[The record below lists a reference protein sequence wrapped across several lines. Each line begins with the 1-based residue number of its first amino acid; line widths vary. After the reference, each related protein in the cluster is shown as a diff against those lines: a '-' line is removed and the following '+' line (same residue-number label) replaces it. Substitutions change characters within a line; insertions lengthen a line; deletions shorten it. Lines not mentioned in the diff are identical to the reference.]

1 MKKDNKNEMILDVI
15 DRMGNNLI
23 DMRNDR
29 KYEIEK
35 IDEFIK
41 KMTKVYRYVEDT
53 QESLRKAGH
62 LQKKVVLMGCEISN
76 LNDTIKK
83 YQKAL
88 ELAADSFAH
97 EFSCGA
103 KCPNFR
109 DEVSS
114 GEYGEISPEE
124 CKESLVMHWK
134 RLAGIGVIDPARIVK
149 D

>member
-15 DRMGNNLI
+15 GRMGSNLV

-41 KMTKVYRYVEDT
+41 KLTKVYRYVEDT
-53 QESLRKAGH
+53 QESLRKAGR
-62 LQKKVVLMGCEISN
+62 LQKKVVLMGCEINN
-76 LNDTIKK
+76 LNDTIQK

-88 ELAADSFAH
+88 ELAVYDKVLVPNCCN
-97 EFSCGA
+97 SCPFESDCDKENTTAIDCRA
-103 KCPNFR
+103 KFMDR
-109 DEVSS
+109 
-114 GEYGEISPEE
+114 
-124 CKESLVMHWK
+124 WK
-134 RLAGIGVIDPARIVK
+134 RSAGIGVIDPARIVK

>member
-15 DRMGNNLI
+15 GRMGSNLI

-41 KMTKVYRYVEDT
+41 KLTKVYRYVEDT

-62 LQKKVVLMGCEISN
+62 LQKKVVLMGCEINS

-83 YQKAL
+83 YQEAL
-88 ELAADSFAH
+88 ELAVFDAVIMLAQ
-97 EFSCGA
+97 GNT
-103 KCPNFR
+103 CPFEDNC
-109 DEVSS
+109 DKEHMTAS
-114 GEYGEISPEE
+114 E
-124 CKESLVMHWK
+124 CKEKFMHRWK
-134 RLAGIGVIDPARIVK
+134 SEAGLI
-149 D
+149 